1 MKSIII
7 GAGSDLGVHI
17 DGSSLGPVQLINDI
31 KSFYNGETTTI
42 MQEED
47 ILKSRNLSDRRKN
60 EYEIDEINTKIY
72 NTILEKEKDNYF
84 PIVIGGDSSITI
96 PIALASSKVRENIG
110 MILFSPYTNYNTF
123 DTTVSGNIN
132 GMSLAAINGYK
143 NNELR
148 YYHDGNVIQPTKT
161 VVVGARSIDDWEKDN
176 VKYSGLNVFTSE
188 DIKQKG
194 LETVINEAFTIAK
207 ERTKGIH
214 ISFDL
219 GLLDPSIAP
228 GVSIPEFDGMSEEE
242 VMNIN
247 NLIIAHMKDITSYDL
262 VEFNPLRDENRKTEQ
277 IALNILAQIINAVN
291 KKNENEF
298 EVKLK

>member
-60 EYEIDEINTKIY
+60 EYEVDEINTKIY

-143 NNELR
+143 NGELR

-194 LETVINEAFTIAK
+194 LETVINEAFSIAN
-207 ERTKGIH
+207 ERTKGVH

-247 NLIIAHMKDITSYDL
+247 KLIIAHMKDITSYDL

>member
-31 KSFYNGETTTI
+31 KSFYKGDTITI

-60 EYEIDEINTKIY
+60 EYEVDEINTKIY

-96 PIALASSKVRENIG
+96 PTALASSKVRENIG

-194 LETVINEAFTIAK
+194 LETVINEAFSIAN
-207 ERTKGIH
+207 ERTKGVH

-247 NLIIAHMKDITSYDL
+247 NLIIAHMKDITSYDI

>member
-60 EYEIDEINTKIY
+60 EYEVDEINTKIY
-72 NTILEKEKDNYF
+72 NTNYF

-143 NNELR
+143 NSELR

-194 LETVINEAFTIAK
+194 LETVINEAFSIAN

-247 NLIIAHMKDITSYDL
+247 KLIIAHMKDITSYDL

>member
-96 PIALASSKVRENIG
+96 PTALASSKVRENIG

-194 LETVINEAFTIAK
+194 LETVINEAFSIAN
-207 ERTKGIH
+207 ERTKGVH

-247 NLIIAHMKDITSYDL
+247 KLIITHMKDITSYDI

>member
-17 DGSSLGPVQLINDI
+17 DGASLGPVQLINDI
-31 KSFYNGETTTI
+31 KSFYTGETITI
-42 MQEED
+42 MQPED

-60 EYEIDEINTKIY
+60 EYEVDEINTKIY
-72 NTILEKEKDNYF
+72 TSILEKEKDHYF

-96 PIALASSKVRENIG
+96 PVALASAKNYENIG

-143 NNELR
+143 NSELR
-148 YYHDGNVIQPTKT
+148 YYHDGDVIQATKT
-161 VVVGARSIDDWEKDN
+161 VVIGARSIDDWEKDN
-176 VKYSGLNVFTSE
+176 VKYSGLTVFTNE
-188 DIKQKG
+188 DISQKG
-194 LETVINEAFTIAK
+194 IEAVIEEAFAIVA
-207 ERTKGIH
+207 ERTKGVH

-219 GLLDPSIAP
+219 GLLDPDIAP
-228 GVSIPEFDGMSEEE
+228 GVSVPEFDGMTEEE

-247 NLIIAHMKDITSYDL
+247 RLIIKHMKNIVSYDL
-262 VEFNPLRDENRKTEQ
+262 VEFNPLRDEGRKTEQ
-277 IALNILAQIINAVN
+277 IALNLLAQMINSVEQ
-291 KKNENEF
+291 KEENEF
-298 EVKLK
+298 EVKLN

>member
-96 PIALASSKVRENIG
+96 PTALASSKVRENIG

-194 LETVINEAFTIAK
+194 LETVINEAFSIAN

-247 NLIIAHMKDITSYDL
+247 KLIIAHMKDITSYDL

>member
-60 EYEIDEINTKIY
+60 EYEVDEINTKIY

-143 NNELR
+143 NSELR

-194 LETVINEAFTIAK
+194 LETVIDEAFSIAN
-207 ERTKGIH
+207 ERTKGVH

-247 NLIIAHMKDITSYDL
+247 KLIIAHMKDITSYDL

>member
-60 EYEIDEINTKIY
+60 EYEVDEINTKIY

-143 NNELR
+143 NSELR

-194 LETVINEAFTIAK
+194 LETVINEAFSIAN
-207 ERTKGIH
+207 ERTKGVH

-219 GLLDPSIAP
+219 GLLDPSVAP

-247 NLIIAHMKDITSYDL
+247 KLIIAHMKDITSYDL

>member
-60 EYEIDEINTKIY
+60 EYEVDEINTKIY

-143 NNELR
+143 NSELR

-194 LETVINEAFTIAK
+194 LETVINEAFSIAN
-207 ERTKGIH
+207 ERTKGVH

-247 NLIIAHMKDITSYDL
+247 KLIIAHMKDITSYDL
-262 VEFNPLRDENRKTEQ
+262 VEFNPLRDKNRKTEQ

>member
-96 PIALASSKVRENIG
+96 PTALASSKVRENIG

-176 VKYSGLNVFTSE
+176 VRYSGLNVFTSE

-194 LETVINEAFTIAK
+194 LETVINEAFSIAN
-207 ERTKGIH
+207 ERTKGVH

-247 NLIIAHMKDITSYDL
+247 KLIIAHMKDITSYDL

>member
-60 EYEIDEINTKIY
+60 EYEVDEINTKIY

-194 LETVINEAFTIAK
+194 LETVINEAFSIAN
-207 ERTKGIH
+207 ERTKGVH

-247 NLIIAHMKDITSYDL
+247 NLIIAHMKDIISYDL